1 MIEKHFDELKSSGN
15 LPSPSGVGM
24 QILQLTQSEDYSTE
38 EVGQIIQSDP
48 ALTGRILKIANSAQ
62 HGSAEGSRTVEE
74 AMMRLGMGVVRNVAL
89 GFSLVTANRSGSCQG
104 FDYDGYWSRSLARG
118 VAAQVMADRLGQCV
132 PAEAFICGLLSE
144 VGILALA
151 SVHPNRYTEILQS
164 MTTQPAQD
172 LRVLEQA
179 AFDINHGEVAGWM
192 LGEWGLPTDY
202 SEAMVA
208 MGDYVS
214 GHRQRTSRLSHLVRY
229 MWAAQRI
236 ARVCALNENT
246 PHAVVKLAYEDLE
259 RVREDLELDT
269 AEFSELGADIVSAWR
284 EWGQTLGIPTNSAVS
299 FQYDDEVGMTG
310 AVEGADAGA
319 LGAEDPKV
327 NDSGGSKTHDELQ
340 ILVIESDQELCA
352 AIQSEL
358 QAQGHDVRSAH
369 EGKEGLRIALEM
381 VPDIV
386 IATATLPQ
394 MGALELCKTM
404 RRFDAGRKLFFIV
417 MTDDGDEDYI
427 VECAESGMDD
437 YIVKPINLRLLRARV
452 KSAQRVIALQRNLEA
467 EKQTVHTQLAE
478 LGVMTRRLRAA
489 SLTDPLTEL
498 PNRRYAMKRI
508 EQEWA
513 NSRAKGMPL
522 SVIMMDIDKFKSVN
536 DGYGHDTGDVVLKEV
551 AGILKR
557 GTRKGEE
564 PARLGGEEFM
574 IILRE
579 CQLEDAV
586 KVAERIRL
594 MSERNRIQVG
604 EFDRCVTMSLGVAC
618 STAGMESFDELI
630 KASDE
635 MVYRAKDTGR
645 NKVCWE
651 DGEAAE
657 DLGRLAG

>member
-118 VAAQVMADRLGQCV
+118 VGAQIMADRFGQCV

-151 SVHPNRYTEILQS
+151 SVHPNKYAEILQS
-164 MTTQPAQD
+164 MNAQPSQD
-172 LRVLEQA
+172 LRTLEQSS
-179 AFDINHGEVAGWM
+179 FDIHHGEVAGWM
-192 LGEWGLPTDY
+192 LGEWGLPSDY
-202 SEAMVA
+202 CEAMVA

-229 MWAAQRI
+229 LWAAQRI

-246 PHAVVKLAYEDLE
+246 PHGVVKLAYEDLE

-269 AEFSELGADIVSAWR
+269 TEFAELAEDIVSAWR

-299 FQYDDEVGMTG
+299 FQYEGDGG
-310 AVEGADAGA
+310 AVEGAQ
-319 LGAEDPKV
+319 
-327 NDSGGSKTHDELQ
+327 GGSPENSNSEERPDGSAIGKPSDELQ
-340 ILVIESDQELCA
+340 ILVIESDRELCS

-358 QAQGHDVRSAH
+358 QAQGHEVQTAH
-369 EGKEGLRIALEM
+369 EGKEGLRVALEV

-386 IATATLPQ
+386 IAAATLPQ

-427 VECAESGMDD
+427 VECAENGMDD
-437 YIVKPINLRLLRARV
+437 YIVKPVNLRLLRARV

-513 NSRAKGMPL
+513 SSKQKGLPL

-604 EFDRCVTMSLGVAC
+604 DFDRCVTMSLGVAC
-618 STAGMESFDELI
+618 SSAGMETFDELI

-635 MVYRAKDTGR
+635 LVYKAKETGR
-645 NKVCWE
+645 NKVCW
-651 DGEAAE
+651 DGGESAE
-657 DLGRLAG
+657 DTGRLAG